1 MEERKTLLENCR
13 VLDFSNELGFLCGK
27 ILGDLGADVIKV
39 EPPGGDPARKMG
51 PFYKDIPHP
60 EKSLYWLAY
69 NNNKRGI
76 TLNIETEDGRE
87 ILERLLTKADILIES
102 FKPGYL
108 DELGLSYSALKQMTN
123 EKIIMTSITPFGQIG
138 PYRDCKASDIGIMAM
153 SGCMYLLG
161 DPDRPP
167 VRTSIPVSYMW
178 TGSYA
183 ALGTLMAY
191 FHRQMTGKGQQVDVS
206 AQASAAWSADTAPFY
221 WEADGTM
228 TKRVGNAI
236 AGRSIH
242 GAVMKAAYPCKDG
255 YICWLIY
262 GARAGGIT
270 NKETVK
276 WMEEKGIT
284 TDWLKSQDWDKFDP
298 GPATQED
305 FNQIIEPVGRF
316 LSGLTKMEFLEEA
329 VRRRIMGY
337 PVSNSKDIME
347 NPQLRAREVWQEI
360 DHPELGEKITFPGPW
375 AKFSESSCG
384 IRQRAPLIGEHN
396 HEIYVKEMGMPVDE
410 LTILKQTGVI

>member
-1 MEERKTLLENCR
+1 MEEKKKLLEGCR
-13 VLDFSNELGFLCGK
+13 VLDLTNELGFLCGK

-39 EPPGGDPARKMG
+39 EPPGGDPSRKIG

-60 EKSLYWLAY
+60 EKSFYWLAY

-76 TLNIETEDGRE
+76 TLNIETSDGRE
-87 ILERLLTKADILIES
+87 ILRELIKTADIFVES
-102 FKPGYL
+102 FAPGYMG
-108 DELGLSYSALKQMTN
+108 DLGLGYPALSQMTN
-123 EKIIMTSITPFGQIG
+123 EKIVVTSITPFGQEG
-138 PYRDCKASDIGIMAM
+138 PSRHYKVSDIGIMAM
-153 SGCMYLLG
+153 SGSMYLLG

-191 FHRQMTGKGQQVDVS
+191 FHRQMTGKGQHVDVCG
-206 AQASAAWSADTAPFY
+206 QASVAWSADTAPFY

-236 AGRSIH
+236 AGRSVH

-276 WMEEKGIT
+276 WMEERGIT
-284 TDWLKSQDWDKFDP
+284 SDWLKAQDWDKFDP
-298 GPATQED
+298 APATQDD
-305 FNQIIEPVGRF
+305 FEQIMGPVASF
-316 LSGLTKMEFLEEA
+316 LKGLSKMEFLEEA
-329 VRRRIMGY
+329 VKRRIMGY
-337 PVSNSKDIME
+337 PVSTAKDILE
-347 NPQLRAREVWQEI
+347 NAQLRSREVWQDVE
-360 DHPELGEKITFPGPW
+360 HPELNTKITYPGPW
-375 AKFSESSCG
+375 VKMSECSCT
-384 IRQRAPLIGEHN
+384 IQRRAPFIGEHN
-396 HEIYVKEMGMPVDE
+396 DEIYVHE
-410 LTILKQTGVI
+410 LGLSEKDLATLKQAGII